1 MREKVRTQRQRLESR
16 GIRHIASTAVE
27 AGVSIKHIA
36 FSIFFALDLILR
48 FPSAYKARFSVC
60 KSVLINF

>member
-36 FSIFFALDLILR
+36 FSIFLLWISFLGSPVRIKRALVYANL
-48 FPSAYKARFSVC
+48 Y
-60 KSVLINF
+60 